1 MRPADLLPRVQPA
14 LARFI
19 GWLGGAEPAA
29 GESLDALAKR
39 YGELKSRL
47 GRQAVADRLGLAES
61 DLTAFDTAL
70 REAVRRIE
78 RLPPEA
84 PGFEARNAV
93 IAALRLL
100 SWLESIQ
107 QRNPD
112 FQVNLDLPAADDEVG
127 RKQVRALEL
136 ILRSLVSERYEDQ
149 PQLIAHL
156 KELLSDKVVQQW
168 LTAADRGDV
177 LSGTTFSEL
186 ASLFVSTQEF
196 PNYEPLY
203 QQTPFLTLLKEK
215 RVTIRHFLDDIRR
228 VRNLLAHNKRVTP
241 LQVQLLDLYY
251 QELVEPLQEAFDQ
264 GRSKVNPDLYLDVSD
279 AELAS
284 YFSNLSDDVKAVRDD
299 LAELRAELT
308 DRLDRLQQDTG
319 EIRATGQRVEQ
330 RTKSANR
337 KLWAVIGGVTA
348 AVVVGGVGLW
358 IGLGTKDTTEQIK
371 QTTEQTQQT
380 VEQTQQTTEQTQQ
393 TAEQIQQTTE
403 QTQQTTEQTQQT
415 AEQIQQTTEQTQQ
428 TTEQTQQT
436 AEQTQQGVEQLQ
448 QTAEQTKESIDQMA
462 EGLRQLANTGGL
474 VADPKTPAELY
485 HNARILAQ
493 RGETD
498 RAIEVYSKLFT
509 FPIPY
514 ADPVIDLVTLLKAKY
529 GNNGAAAAVGQVL
542 PADADP
548 RILAF
553 ARLLAGGESPIEASA
568 RLAADA
574 DPYPP
579 ALWATAEGLMSM
591 PYDQFSFGL
600 RKRALTFMNQVQALL
615 GDGSMT
621 HFYLDQIRVESIRQ
635 QLGGYL
641 RQFPSGV
648 MEAYDQPLAVD
659 WEKFKWVDGET
670 KLRLLFMWNTAAA
683 AMNRT
688 DPAELWVRFPGARA
702 PFSDWA
708 NLFDPDTAVAMQV
721 STYPPDMDL
730 PPSMKKL
737 ALDLAAQQNPMAGSF
752 FLPEP
757 TGPFAMAEIKFVEVG
772 GIARHLCLA
781 IPNTQSDGD
790 GLVEYR
796 PLADCGA
803 S

>member
-1 MRPADLLPRVQPA
+1 MRPADILPRVQPA

-19 GWLGGAEPAA
+19 AWLGGSDGAPTET
-29 GESLDALAKR
+29 LDGLAKR
-39 YGELKSRL
+39 YGEIKSRL
-47 GRQAVADRLGLAES
+47 GRQAVAERLGMAES
-61 DLTAFDTAL
+61 DLAAFDTAL

-93 IAALRLL
+93 IAGLRLL
-100 SWLESIQ
+100 SWLETIQ
-107 QRNPD
+107 QKRPD
-112 FQVNLDLPAADDEVG
+112 FDPRLELPSGDPELG

-136 ILRSLVSERYEDQ
+136 ILRSLITDRYEDQ
-149 PQLIAHL
+149 PKLIGHL

-168 LTAADRGDV
+168 LAAADRGDV

-203 QQTPFLTLLKEK
+203 QQTPFLSLLKEK

-264 GRSKVNPDLYLDVSD
+264 GRSKVNPDLYLDVSEV
-279 AELAS
+279 ELEG
-284 YFSNLSDDVKAVRDD
+284 YFNRLQDDVKAVRDD

-308 DRLDRLQQDTG
+308 GRLDRLQDDTSA
-319 EIRATGQRVEQ
+319 IRATGERVEQ
-330 RTKSANR
+330 RTQSANR
-337 KLWAVIGGVTA
+337 KLWAVIGGVA
-348 AVVVGGVGLW
+348 AVLVVGGVGLW
-358 IGLGTKDTTEQIK
+358 LALGTKDDTTAIR

-380 VEQTQQTTEQTQQ
+380 TEQIQQTTEQTQQTAEQTQQTAEQIQQTAEQTQQTTEQTQQ
-393 TAEQIQQTTE
+393 TAEQI
-403 QTQQTTEQTQQT
+403 
-415 AEQIQQTTEQTQQ
+415 QQ

-493 RGETD
+493 RGEID
-498 RAIEVYSKLFT
+498 RAIEVYGQLFS

-514 ADPVIDLVTLLKAKY
+514 ADPVMDLVTLLKAKY
-529 GNNGAAAAVGQVL
+529 GNSGAAAGVDQVL
-542 PADADP
+542 PANTDP
-548 RILAF
+548 RTRAF
-553 ARLLAGGESPIEASA
+553 ARLLAGGETPIEASG
-568 RLAADA
+568 RLEADQ

-641 RQFPSGV
+641 RQFPAGV
-648 MEAYDQPLAVD
+648 MEAYDEPVAVD
-659 WEKFKWVDGET
+659 WEKFTWVDGET
-670 KLRLLFMWNTAAA
+670 KLRIMFMWNTGAA
-683 AMNRT
+683 AMNRV

-702 PFSDWA
+702 PFDSWV
-708 NLFDPDTAVAMQV
+708 NIFDPDTAVAMQV
-721 STYPPDMDL
+721 ATYPPDMDL

-737 ALDLAAQQNPMAGSF
+737 ALDLAASQNPMAGSF

-757 TGPFAMAEIKFVEVG
+757 TGPFAMAELRFVEVG

-796 PLADCGA
+796 PLTDCGTI
-803 S
+803 